1 MKKNVLILS
10 LFVFFAVG
18 MVAQAPAKDK
28 KECTKTEQKAECK
41 DKKDACCKEKE
52 ACSDKK
58 DACCKEKKACS
69 DKKACDGG
77 TIQNFV

>member
-41 DKKDACCKEKE
+41 DKKDACCKEK
-52 ACSDKK
+52 
-58 DACCKEKKACS
+58 KACS
-69 DKKACDGG
+69 DKKACDGKEKANAEKKG
-77 TIQNFV
+77 CCATSKS

>member
-10 LFVFFAVG
+10 LLVFFAVG

-41 DKKDACCKEKE
+41 DKKDACCKEK
-52 ACSDKK
+52 
-58 DACCKEKKACS
+58 
-69 DKKACDGG
+69 KACDKAEKKSCDAKANAEKKGCCA
-77 TIQNFV
+77 TSKS